1 MKTKPQDL
9 AEVFTQIQSAA
20 DAMEDI
26 SKGIL
31 SAIKDAK
38 ANTLNKFNAMV
49 EGAYKA
55 NGWSQKRGQRKPGDT
70 TTTAPKAVTFY
81 VSTIRGAYRLK
92 LKVMAYDL
100 MQAVR
105 DDMAKARKA
114 ERDAEK
120 AKQRAKVEPV
130 QAPEVVGI
138 QLQQENA
145 LTGALWHDAVV
156 LWEHL
161 PDEQRAL
168 FEGQVRRLLT
178 KYRKDAPP
186 ELLEAA

>member
-1 MKTKPQDL
+1 MKTKTQNL

-20 DAMEDI
+20 NAVEDI

-31 SAIKDAK
+31 AAIKAAK
-38 ANTLNKFNAMV
+38 ATTPDKFNVMV
-49 EGAYKA
+49 EEAYKV
-55 NGWSQKRGQRKPGDT
+55 NGWSQKAGRRLEGDT
-70 TTTAPKAVTFY
+70 TTSAPRAVTFY
-81 VSTIRGAYRLK
+81 VSTVRAAYRLK
-92 LKVMAYDL
+92 LKVITYDL

-105 DDMAKARKA
+105 DDIAAARKAARKA
-114 ERDAEK
+114 ELTKSQPA
-120 AKQRAKVEPV
+120 

-138 QLQQENA
+138 QVQQENA

-161 PDEQRAL
+161 PGEQRAL

-186 ELLEAA
+186 ELLKAA

>member
-1 MKTKPQDL
+1 MKTKTQDL

-20 DAMEDI
+20 NTLEDV

-31 SAIKDAK
+31 AAIKHAK
-38 ANTLNKFNAMV
+38 ATSLAKFNAMV
-49 EGAYKA
+49 ESAYKA
-55 NGWSQKRGQRKPGDT
+55 NGWSQKAGRRMPGDT
-70 TTTAPKAVTFY
+70 TKAAPRAVTFY
-81 VSTIRGAYRLK
+81 VSTIRAAYRLK
-92 LKVMAYDL
+92 LKVMNYDL

-105 DDMAKARKA
+105 DDIAKARKA
-114 ERDAEK
+114 ERDAAK
-120 AKQRAKVEPV
+120 AKV
-130 QAPEVVGI
+130 QPAPAPEVVGI
-138 QLQQENA
+138 QVQQENT

-178 KYRKDAPP
+178 KYRKDAPE
-186 ELLEAA
+186 ELLAA